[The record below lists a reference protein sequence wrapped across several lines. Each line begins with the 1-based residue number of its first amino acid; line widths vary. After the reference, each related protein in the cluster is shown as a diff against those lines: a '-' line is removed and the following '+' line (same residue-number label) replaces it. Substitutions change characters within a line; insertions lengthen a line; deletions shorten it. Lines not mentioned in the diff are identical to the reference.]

1 MSLFPQVF
9 NTTRKKRVLGETV
22 EVAQR
27 FTVDSVI
34 GDYLRILVAKPE
46 KPIETLSKP
55 TLARFDVWGK
65 ENEKVLKRNEAAMLI
80 GVKPAS
86 LLEGRV
92 FVRIREQTFDISK
105 LVRKK
110 SKKAY
115 APLLSREFHRRV
127 SRNW

>member
-22 EVAQR
+22 EVAER
-27 FTVDSVI
+27 FTVDSII
-34 GDYLRILVAKPE
+34 GDYLRILVAKPA
-46 KPIETLSKP
+46 KPIENLTKSA
-55 TLARFDVWGK
+55 LARFDVWGK
-65 ENEKVLKRNEAAMLI
+65 ENETVLKRNEAAMMI
-80 GVKPAS
+80 GVKSDS

-92 FVRIREQTFDISK
+92 FVRIEKQTFDISK

-115 APLLSREFHRRV
+115 APLLCREFHRRV

>member
-1 MSLFPQVF
+1 VPIFPQVF
-9 NTTRKKRVLGETV
+9 NTTSKECGLGETV
-22 EVAQR
+22 ETAQR

-34 GDYLRILVAKPE
+34 GDYLRILIARSS
-46 KPIETLSKP
+46 KPIETPTKS

-65 ENEKVLKRNEAAMLI
+65 ETEEVLKRDGAARMI

-92 FVRIREQTFDISK
+92 FVQIRGQTLDISK
-105 LVRKK
+105 PVRKR

-115 APLLSREFHRRV
+115 APLLCREFHRRV